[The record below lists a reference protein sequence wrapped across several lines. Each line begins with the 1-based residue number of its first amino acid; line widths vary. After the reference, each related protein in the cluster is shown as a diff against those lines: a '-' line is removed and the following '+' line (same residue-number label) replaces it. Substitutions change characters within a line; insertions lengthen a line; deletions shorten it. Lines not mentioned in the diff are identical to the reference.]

1 MTSAGPSVVWL
12 CGAPGAGKSM
22 AAWALVEL
30 LTGDGQRVAYAD
42 IDQLGMLYPAA
53 DDDPQRHRFKAEAL
67 RKLLPG
73 HALAGAQMVVVS
85 GVIDPARGPSSTLTS
100 DVDLT
105 LCLLTPDPAGLRE
118 RILARGCGPDA
129 ADEAAA
135 EDALLRE
142 ALFVDIAIETSDLT
156 IAATAE
162 RLRALVRPAGPST
175 TPPRRMASSPGT
187 TGVVVITGPRAS
199 GTSTVAFGLATDRWR
214 AGLRTG
220 FVDLQQIGFIAG
232 GAHTDLA
239 EPALAIHQLAAMHSL
254 MAARGAELLVVSGH
268 LDARTH
274 DALRDALPSAP
285 VDVVRLRADKATIEA
300 HVRGRARGSEARLAG
315 DDLLGASS
323 AHQADVVATAL
334 SQQEL
339 LDAAAAEDLVLD
351 VGGRSPADVVSDVE
365 RFLAG
370 SRR

>member
-1 MTSAGPSVVWL
+1 
-12 CGAPGAGKSM
+12 M

-67 RKLLPG
+67 RELLPG
-73 HALAGAQMVVVS
+73 YALAGAQMVVVS

-129 ADEAAA
+129 ADKAAA

-300 HVRGRARGSEARLAG
+300 HVRGRVRGSEARLAG

-323 AHQADVVATAL
+323 THQADVVATAL
-334 SQQEL
+334 GQQEL

>member
-1 MTSAGPSVVWL
+1 MTCVWPSVVWI
-12 CGAPGAGKSM
+12 CGAPGAGKSV
-22 AAWALVEL
+22 AAWALVER
-30 LTGDGQRVAYAD
+30 LTDDGQRVAYVD

-67 RKLLPG
+67 RELLPG
-73 HALAGAQMVVVS
+73 YASAGAQMVVVS
-85 GVIDPARGPSSTLTS
+85 GVIDSARGPSPALTS
-100 DVDLT
+100 EVDLT
-105 LCLLTPDPAGLRE
+105 LCLLSPDPAGLRE

-142 ALFVDIAIETSDLT
+142 APFVDIAVETSDLT
-156 IAATAE
+156 IAGTAE
-162 RLRALVRPAGPST
+162 RLRALVRPVGPST
-175 TPPRRMASSPGT
+175 TPPRRMASSPAA

-220 FVDLQQIGFIAG
+220 FVDLEQIGFIAG
-232 GAHTDLA
+232 GTHRHLA
-239 EPALAIHQLAAMHSL
+239 EPALAVHQLAALHGIMSD
-254 MAARGAELLVVSGH
+254 RGAELLVVSGH

-285 VDVVRLRADKATIEA
+285 VVVVRLRADQATIEA
-300 HVRGRARGSEARLAG
+300 HVRGRARGSEARLAD

-365 RFLAG
+365 RFLAR
-370 SRR
+370 SRK

>member
-1 MTSAGPSVVWL
+1 MTSAGPSVVWIW
-12 CGAPGAGKSM
+12 GAPGAGKSV
-22 AAWALVEL
+22 AAWALVGR
-30 LTGDGQRVAYAD
+30 LTSDGQRVAYVD

-53 DDDPQRHRFKAEAL
+53 DDDPQRHQFKAEAL
-67 RKLLPG
+67 RELLPG
-73 HALAGAQMVVVS
+73 YALAGARLVVVS
-85 GVIDPARGPSSTLTS
+85 GVIDPARGPSPGLTS

-105 LCLLTPDPAGLRE
+105 LCLLTPDPAGLRR

-142 ALFVDIAIETSDLT
+142 APFVDIAIETSDLT
-156 IAATAE
+156 VAATAE
-162 RLRALVRPAGPST
+162 RLRTLVRPAEPST
-175 TPPRRMASSPGT
+175 TPPGRMAPSPAA

-199 GTSTVAFGLATDRWR
+199 GTSTVAFGLAMDRWR

-232 GAHTDLA
+232 GTHTHLT
-239 EPALAIHQLAAMHSL
+239 EPALAIHQLAVMHTL
-254 MAARGAELLVVSGH
+254 MTTRGAELLVVSGH
-268 LDARTH
+268 LTARTH
-274 DALRDALPSAP
+274 DAVRDALPSAP
-285 VDVVRLRADKATIEA
+285 VDVVRLRGNKATIES
-300 HVRGRARGSEARLAG
+300 HVRSRARGSGARLAG

-323 AHQADVVATAL
+323 AHQADMVATAL

-339 LDAAAAEDLVLD
+339 LDAGAAEDLVLD
-351 VGGRSPADVVSDVE
+351 VGGRSPADVVFDVE
-365 RFLAG
+365 RFLAR

>member
-1 MTSAGPSVVWL
+1 MTSPGPPVVWI
-12 CGAPGAGKSM
+12 CGAPGSGKSV
-22 AAWALVEL
+22 AAWALVER
-30 LTGDGQRVAYAD
+30 LTGDGQRVAYVD

-53 DDDPQRHRFKAEAL
+53 DDDPRRHRFKADAL
-67 RKLLPG
+67 RELLPG
-73 HALAGAQMVVVS
+73 YASAGAQSVVVS
-85 GVIDPARGPSSTLTS
+85 GVVDPERGPSAGLPS

-142 ALFVDIAIETSDLT
+142 APFVDIAIETSDLT

-162 RLRALVRPAGPST
+162 RLGALVRPVGPSA

-199 GTSTVAFGLATDRWR
+199 GTSTVAFGLAMDRWR

-232 GAHTDLA
+232 GTLTHLA
-239 EPALAIHQLAAMHSL
+239 EPALAIH
-254 MAARGAELLVVSGH
+254 
-268 LDARTH
+268 
-274 DALRDALPSAP
+274 
-285 VDVVRLRADKATIEA
+285 
-300 HVRGRARGSEARLAG
+300 
-315 DDLLGASS
+315 
-323 AHQADVVATAL
+323 
-334 SQQEL
+334 
-339 LDAAAAEDLVLD
+339 
-351 VGGRSPADVVSDVE
+351 
-365 RFLAG
+365 
-370 SRR
+370 

>member
-1 MTSAGPSVVWL
+1 M
-12 CGAPGAGKSM
+12 
-22 AAWALVEL
+22 
-30 LTGDGQRVAYAD
+30 
-42 IDQLGMLYPAA
+42 
-53 DDDPQRHRFKAEAL
+53 
-67 RKLLPG
+67 
-73 HALAGAQMVVVS
+73 
-85 GVIDPARGPSSTLTS
+85 SSTRHGSFPRS
-100 DVDLT
+100 DLRRRPHVVLAHAR
-105 LCLLTPDPAGLRE
+105 PPGLRE

-142 ALFVDIAIETSDLT
+142 APFVDIAIETSDLT
-156 IAATAE
+156 IAGTAE
-162 RLRALVRPAGPST
+162 RLADLVRPVEPST
-175 TPPRRMASSPGT
+175 TPPRRMASSPAA

-232 GAHTDLA
+232 GTHTHLA

-268 LDARTH
+268 LDARTPRRLERC
-274 DALRDALPSAP
+274 ACRRRRSTSCGSVLTRPPSRPTCAAGHGAARRGWP
-285 VDVVRLRADKATIEA
+285 GTTCW
-300 HVRGRARGSEARLAG
+300 GRAPRTRPTWWPR
-315 DDLLGASS
+315 
-323 AHQADVVATAL
+323 HL

-365 RFLAG
+365 RFLAR